1 MELLPTAHDVYD
13 RLIICH
19 QNRWHAY
26 PKDTHV
32 PSTHSSAHVL
42 PSRDTHGGQTPV
54 WMPTADSFKHL
65 EQQWVF
71 HTRLPVRF
79 PAGKGLTEIQADSPE
94 PSAHRSER
102 IGDTRNYWSDRD
114 IFNEDGCATRDGH
127 LINDL
132 GLFIHQAKHTRIA
145 SASSC
150 A

>member
-1 MELLPTAHDVYD
+1 
-13 RLIICH
+13 
-19 QNRWHAY
+19 
-26 PKDTHV
+26 
-32 PSTHSSAHVL
+32 
-42 PSRDTHGGQTPV
+42 
-54 WMPTADSFKHL
+54 MPTPDSFKHL

-79 PAGKGLTEIQADSPE
+79 PAGKGLAEIQADSPE

-102 IGDTRNYWSDRD
+102 IGDTRNDWSDRD

-132 GLFIHQAKHTRIA
+132 SLFIHQAKHTRIA
-145 SASSC
+145 LASSI